1 MTRRSPLGRDKQ
13 AQQLVHDGL
22 MAGWTN
28 ERIYQEV
35 KSLGISRSAVGRYV
49 QQFRTE
55 CLMLAQYEDRLGA
68 AQIAHSA
75 QSPDDVETESERQE
89 ISRLTAD
96 AIDVLRLV
104 QDRSTDAKEA
114 FVRANPADTY
124 QARRS
129 LGLSKHTVDIIR
141 RQILGCDV

>member
-1 MTRRSPLGRDKQ
+1 MTRRSTLGRDKQ

-35 KSLGISRSAVGRYV
+35 KSLGVSRSAVGRYV
-49 QQFRTE
+49 QQFRAE
-55 CLMLAQYEDRLGA
+55 CLMLAICEEALEA
-68 AQIAHSA
+68 AQVARSA
-75 QSPDDVETESERQE
+75 LPPEDLETESERQE

-129 LGLSKHTVDIIR
+129 QGLSKHTVDIIR